1 MFADDMRRAIMAA
14 PRGALDEFARAN
26 WRAFAAGKIDE
37 TSAQQLAE
45 LIETRRIIPPKRVEP
60 RRRIGSRPR
69 SPASMHRR
77 RRWAASSWLPP
88 RLAERFTQAE
98 QGALGVIMAE
108 VALTGRCELCHG
120 AVAGRAGVSVSTV
133 KRAMAE
139 ARRLGLIA
147 VEERRVSRF
156 RNLPNVVTIL
166 SAELGTW
173 VATRARGHRAAR
185 EAWGE
190 GGGVQTGTSSES
202 ISSSS
207 TSRTAAVARN
217 RASRWAGG
225 TGSALQEL
233 RPAASRGA
241 VRNYMRA

>member
-1 MFADDMRRAIMAA
+1 MLADDMRRAIMAA
-14 PRGALDEFARAN
+14 PRAALDDFARAN
-26 WRAFAAGKIDE
+26 WRAFAAGEIDE
-37 TSAQQLAE
+37 AIAQQLAE
-45 LIETRRIIPPKRVEP
+45 LIETRKIVPSKLAKP
-60 RRRIGSRPR
+60 RRHVGSRPR

-108 VALTGRCELCHG
+108 IALMGRCELCHG
-120 AVAGRAGVSVSTV
+120 AIAGRAGVSVSTV

-139 ARRLGLIA
+139 ARRLGLIG

-156 RNLPNVVTIL
+156 RNLPNIVTIL
-166 SAELGTW
+166 SAELRTW

-185 EAWGE
+185 DTWGE
-190 GGGVQTGTSSES
+190 GGGVQTGTTSES
-202 ISSSS
+202 ISSHS
-207 TSRTAAVARN
+207 TSSAPPVARD

-225 TGSALQEL
+225 TGSAL
-233 RPAASRGA
+233 SRQRQRTSTTIVG
-241 VRNYMRA
+241 RSMRG